1 MQTIRGRLAV
11 WYAVAMVAALGA
23 FAAAIYFVERPTSYR
38 ELDADLD
45 TRAQLIDRILSQAY
59 QAMDSIVEHNV
70 MMDAPALVLDVA
82 RVLEGV
88 PGYVLVL
95 GKEGR
100 PLFFGSGVAV
110 AGAIQRETPGRAR
123 GPEVGASRVAGREQA
138 ESDTTQGESVLVFGQ
153 APAIIDIFVE
163 AVLAQPAEEPV
174 GMVDLGAPFGLVRYV
189 VRPVRSAGPS
199 ISSVTSGVSTAN
211 LVLRPQRL
219 IMVMFLV
226 APFVIAASTVI
237 AYVLAGRTL
246 QPVDRVVDEVEAI
259 TDGRSLH
266 RRLATPVT
274 RDEVSRLIRTL
285 NEMLS
290 RLETSF
296 GALRRFTADASHELK
311 TPLTV
316 LRSGIER
323 AMTHPQVSPEV
334 LEVLEEALVEQK
346 RMTELV
352 DSLLTLARADEG
364 RAPLMLEPVEL
375 KDILLEI
382 AETASILGEHA
393 GVDVSVHIPNRPQ
406 TIPVDRARIRQLLM
420 NLLTNAIK
428 YTPAGGKV
436 SVESIMKRDEVLI
449 KVADTGV
456 GIAPGE
462 LPHVFDRFWRSD
474 PARSRTGQRAG
485 TGLGLA
491 ICKWIAEAH
500 GGSIH
505 VHSRPSYGTTMTVSL
520 PLEG

>member
-11 WYAVAMVAALGA
+11 YYAVAMVATLGT
-23 FAAAIYFVERPTSYR
+23 FAAAIYFVERPTSHR
-38 ELDADLD
+38 GIDEELGA
-45 TRAQLIDRILSQAY
+45 RAQLIDRILAQAY
-59 QAMDSIVEHNV
+59 RTQDSIVELNAFTGETELNQ
-70 MMDAPALVLDVA
+70 DLAQVLA
-82 RVLEGV
+82 GL

-95 GKEGR
+95 SRDGT
-100 PLFFGSGVAV
+100 PLFFGSEERADTTPGVSVQVLAESPLIIDQFVTAVMEESVEGGIGSVALGPPFGVVRYFLRPVNDAGPVINAV
-110 AGAIQRETPGRAR
+110 A
-123 GPEVGASRVAGREQA
+123 
-138 ESDTTQGESVLVFGQ
+138 
-153 APAIIDIFVE
+153 
-163 AVLAQPAEEPV
+163 
-174 GMVDLGAPFGLVRYV
+174 
-189 VRPVRSAGPS
+189 
-199 ISSVTSGVSTAN
+199 SGVSMAD

-219 IMVMFLV
+219 LLVMLLV
-226 APFVIAASTVI
+226 APLVITASTFI
-237 AYVLAGRTL
+237 AYALAGRTL
-246 QPVDRVVDEVEAI
+246 QPVTSIVDEVEAI

-266 RRLATPVT
+266 RRLAAPVS

-316 LRSGIER
+316 FRSGIER

-334 LEVLEEALVEQK
+334 LGVLEEALVEQK

-364 RAPLMLEPVEL
+364 RAPLVVERADL
-375 KDILLEI
+375 ADILNEI
-382 AETASILGEHA
+382 AETAGLLGEQS
-393 GVDVSVHIPNRPQ
+393 GVDVTVHMPRRPQ
-406 TIPVDRARIRQLLM
+406 VLSVDRGRIRQLLM

-428 YTPAGGKV
+428 YTPAGG
-436 SVESIMKRDEVLI
+436 SVTVEPVLKRHEVLI

-474 PARSRTGQRAG
+474 PARRRSGVRGG

-500 GGSIH
+500 GGSIR
-505 VHSRPSYGTTMTVSL
+505 VQSRKNQGTTMTVAL